1 MSRGPDA
8 RAPAPDPSHC
18 VTDRAHPAR
27 LGWPA
32 WTGSTS
38 SYADRLARH
47 ASRLA
52 DELAAAR
59 LRLTWAALEREARA
73 ELGAGRS
80 LLLES
85 LGVLAPEDG
94 RGADEALLARRRE
107 QLEALAALQVHVE
120 RRIPGCD
127 RSLVSVP

>member
-1 MSRGPDA
+1 M
-8 RAPAPDPSHC
+8 
-18 VTDRAHPAR
+18 DR
-27 LGWPA
+27 LDLEL
-32 WTGSTS
+32 
-38 SYADRLARH
+38 YADRLARH

-73 ELGAGRS
+73 ELGPGRS

-94 RGADEALLARRRE
+94 GGADEQLLARRRE

-120 RRIPGCD
+120 RRIAG
-127 RSLVSVP
+127 L